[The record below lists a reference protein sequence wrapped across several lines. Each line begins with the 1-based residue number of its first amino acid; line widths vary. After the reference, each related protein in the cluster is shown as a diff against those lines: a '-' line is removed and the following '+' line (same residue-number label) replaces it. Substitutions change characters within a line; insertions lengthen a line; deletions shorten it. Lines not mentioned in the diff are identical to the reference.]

1 MTPGFYQEQ
10 KPLTD
15 NLVNK
20 SLKNKESFRVGF
32 SNSKKG
38 IKAQVGAVVLQTPNK
53 EPILLGFVFKYYT

>member
-32 SNSKKG
+32 SDSKTA
-38 IKAQVGAVVLQTPNK
+38 IKAQVEAAVLQIPK
-53 EPILLGFVFKYYT
+53 IEPILLGFVFRYDT

>member
-20 SLKNKESFRVGF
+20 CLKNKESFRVGF
-32 SNSKKG
+32 PDSKKA
-38 IKAQVGAVVLQTPNK
+38 IKAQVGAVILQIPK
-53 EPILLGFVFKYYT
+53 IVPILLGFVFKYDT

>member
-20 SLKNKESFRVGF
+20 FLKNKESFRVGF
-32 SNSKKG
+32 SDSKKA
-38 IKAQVGAVVLQTPNK
+38 IKAQVGAVILQIPK
-53 EPILLGFVFKYYT
+53 IEPILLGFVFRYDT